1 MYSVVLF
8 LWNKFGKK
16 PLLFKKGKLTDI
28 GKDGKSRYRLVM
40 RALNCAV
47 FFIYQ
52 EKHSPK
58 KQKKST
64 SSIQALNIGFIH
76 LNKYLCTHTNWD
88 RYCNIF

>member
-58 KQKKST
+58 KQKYT
-64 SSIQALNIGFIH
+64 SIEHRFYSLEQVSLYAYKL
-76 LNKYLCTHTNWD
+76 
-88 RYCNIF
+88 R